1 MNVRSEFHQNMKITG
16 NDKMA
21 SAILTLAGA
30 IANGEQT
37 MEVKLVPGSTDPFE
51 LCLGSNRQ
59 TEPVRIRQMS
69 IER

>member
-51 LCLGSNRQ
+51 LCLGSSGHTQ
-59 TEPVRIRQMS
+59 AVRVRKD
-69 IER
+69 